1 MFSQAKD
8 AIEKEIEDRE
18 VLRKEKKEENEIKET
33 TEFMHMIGK
42 QQEQLASL
50 IKQTRVNNE
59 SKLELENQKLMER
72 LVMLENLSQQR
83 KMEMAMHTDTED
95 RKRHKKKR
103 KDKHKKKRKN
113 KHPHLPPLPF
123 GPVYAEMPPN
133 NMYGQNMMQ
142 NMMQPYGRQMN
153 YPMYPNNG
161 AGMMP
166 GYGNMQGSQSYS
178 ALAGAGL
185 NALNMPPHHD
195 PYSHMNYYSQSKLPN
210 VEFDDGA
217 RIMDGR
223 DIDEENEQDLKALLA
238 AQLGGNTQNKTDF
251 RPPTHS

>member
-83 KMEMAMHTDTED
+83 KMEMVMHTDTED

-123 GPVYAEMPPN
+123 GPV
-133 NMYGQNMMQ
+133 
-142 NMMQPYGRQMN
+142 
-153 YPMYPNNG
+153 
-161 AGMMP
+161 
-166 GYGNMQGSQSYS
+166 
-178 ALAGAGL
+178 
-185 NALNMPPHHD
+185 
-195 PYSHMNYYSQSKLPN
+195 
-210 VEFDDGA
+210 
-217 RIMDGR
+217 
-223 DIDEENEQDLKALLA
+223 
-238 AQLGGNTQNKTDF
+238 
-251 RPPTHS
+251 